1 MNKRVS
7 KKMKESAES
16 SADMKWEVNLWGEK
30 RMIQEVRGY
39 WLWRFEGIAFF
50 FRGSGYERFY
60 GPREVLGFLKGA
72 GETLNVGCRI
82 SRICYEAEH
91 KGG

>member
-1 MNKRVS
+1 MGSEFV
-7 KKMKESAES
+7 
-16 SADMKWEVNLWGEK
+16 GGGK

-39 WLWRFEGIAFF
+39 CLF

-60 GPREVLGFLKGA
+60 GPREVLGFFKGA

-91 KGG
+91 EGG